1 MHSSKKYDNSKK
13 EDYYKIQ
20 LELEK
25 EKNKDIIMNLNNKI
39 TMLENKTNRLQSM
52 NEVFLDLL
60 KKQQRSINN
69 NNIIKQNNNYDYD
82 NYIMHKYRNRYDDL
96 NMYNNPINN
105 EFERP
110 KLRKSN
116 SQLDMFSIKD
126 IKYYKEPIKL
136 MQEQL
141 KAYIFQTTLDRRREE
156 YLLNEQIN
164 DIKSEVKNR
173 LTRLENQHRLQ
184 LNSLAN
190 SINNGGYNFESLAN
204 RLSIYQRERE
214 NFEDF
219 MDDKLNRLVNIN
231 RSINNNRI
239 EYNNNDYF
247 Q

>member
-1 MHSSKKYDNSKK
+1 MK
-13 EDYYKIQ
+13 

-25 EKNKDIIMNLNNKI
+25 EKNNDIIMNLKNKI

-60 KKQQRSINN
+60 KKQQKSIDNNNINN
-69 NNIIKQNNNYDYD
+69 NNKNDYD
-82 NYIMHKYRNRYDDL
+82 NYVLHKYRNRYDDL
-96 NMYNNPINN
+96 NIYNNPINN
-105 EFERP
+105 ELERP

-156 YLLNEQIN
+156 YLINEQIN
-164 DIKSEVKNR
+164 DIKSEVKDR

-184 LNSLAN
+184 MSSLAN
-190 SINNGGYNFESLAN
+190 SINNGGYSFDNLAN
-204 RLSIYQRERE
+204 RLSVYQRERE
-214 NFEDF
+214 NFEEF
-219 MDDKLNRLVNIN
+219 MDDKLSKLANIN
-231 RSINNNRI
+231 KSMNNNRL
-239 EYNNNDYF
+239 ELNNNSYNNYNYNNNDYF

>member
-25 EKNKDIIMNLNNKI
+25 EKNKEIIMNLNNKI

-110 KLRKSN
+110 K
-116 SQLDMFSIKD
+116 
-126 IKYYKEPIKL
+126 
-136 MQEQL
+136 
-141 KAYIFQTTLDRRREE
+141 
-156 YLLNEQIN
+156 
-164 DIKSEVKNR
+164 
-173 LTRLENQHRLQ
+173 
-184 LNSLAN
+184 
-190 SINNGGYNFESLAN
+190 
-204 RLSIYQRERE
+204 
-214 NFEDF
+214 
-219 MDDKLNRLVNIN
+219 
-231 RSINNNRI
+231 
-239 EYNNNDYF
+239 
-247 Q
+247 